1 MQRQKIVHVQSYF
14 QPHLGYQEYF
24 LCKSMAK
31 LGHDVHIITSDR
43 YAPFLGFKKTK
54 ERIVGCGEQTLDG
67 FKIHR
72 ISIYFESRGRIMLKG
87 LMKKIISLNPDLII
101 LHGST
106 NFVNP
111 IVLLNR
117 KKLNAKIVIDEHH
130 MTIIENKSLF
140 AKLFYSIWGYFYR
153 KLIKDDSISLVG
165 VAPNCC
171 EFLSNKYNIPLDQIN
186 YIPLGADTDLFY
198 PDQEK
203 CISIRKK
210 LNINKDEI
218 LIIYTGK
225 INEEKNP
232 FLILKACL
240 KSEELSN
247 LKYIFI
253 GNISEPYIEKNSQ
266 LISSKRVVVLP
277 GVNNK
282 ELPGYYNAADIACWP
297 KHASLSSI
305 EAASCAVPII
315 VTKTVEERVSYGNG
329 IAIKDENLQ
338 EIFQAIKKISNDKKL
353 RLSMGQKSREYIQ
366 KYLSYDEIS
375 KQFVNLNHKQ

>member
-1 MQRQKIVHVQSYF
+1 MQRQKIIHIQSYF

-54 ERIVGCGEQTLDG
+54 ERIVGCGEEIMDD
-67 FKIHR
+67 FKVHR
-72 ISIYFESRGRIMLKG
+72 IPIYFESRGRIMLKG
-87 LMKKIISLNPDLII
+87 LMKKITNLNPDLII

-111 IVLLNR
+111 LILLNH
-117 KKLNAKIVIDEHH
+117 KKLKAKIVIDEHH
-130 MTIIENKSLF
+130 MTIIENKTLF
-140 AKLFYSIWGYFYR
+140 AKLFYSIWGHFYR
-153 KLIKDDSISLVG
+153 KLIKNNSISLVG

-171 EFLSNKYNIPLDQIN
+171 EFLSNKYNIPLDKIN

-198 PDQEK
+198 PDQDK
-203 CISIRKK
+203 CKLIRKK
-210 LNINKDEI
+210 LKINEDEV
-218 LIIYTGK
+218 LVIYTGK

-232 FLILKACL
+232 FLILEACL
-240 KSEELSN
+240 RSEELSN

-253 GNISEPYIEKNSQ
+253 GNTSESYVEKNNH
-266 LISSKRVVVLP
+266 LISSKRVKIVSS
-277 GVNNK
+277 VNNK
-282 ELPGYYNAADIACWP
+282 VLPDYYNASDIACWP

-329 IAIKDENLQ
+329 IAIQDENIQ
-338 EIFQAIKKISNDKKL
+338 EIFEAIKKISNDKNL
-353 RLSMGQKSREYIQ
+353 RLSMGLKGREYIQ
-366 KYLSYDEIS
+366 KHLSYDEIS
-375 KQFVNLNHKQ
+375 KQFINLNQTI

>member
-1 MQRQKIVHVQSYF
+1 
-14 QPHLGYQEYF
+14 
-24 LCKSMAK
+24 MAK

-130 MTIIENKSLF
+130 MTIIENKGLF

-198 PDQEK
+198 PNQEK

-240 KSEELSN
+240 RSEELSN

-277 GVNNK
+277 GLNNK
-282 ELPGYYNAADIACWP
+282 ELPDYYNAADIACWP

-375 KQFVNLNHKQ
+375 KQFVKLNHTQ

>member
-130 MTIIENKSLF
+130 MTIIENKGLF

-171 EFLSNKYNIPLDQIN
+171 EFLSNKYNIPLDKIN

-198 PDQEK
+198 PNQEK

-240 KSEELSN
+240 RSEELSN

-277 GVNNK
+277 GLNNK
-282 ELPGYYNAADIACWP
+282 ELPDYYNAADIACWP

-338 EIFQAIKKISNDKKL
+338 EIFKAIKKISNDKKL

-375 KQFVNLNHKQ
+375 KQFVKLNHTQ

>member
-130 MTIIENKSLF
+130 MTIIENKGLF

-198 PDQEK
+198 PNQEK

-240 KSEELSN
+240 RSEELSN

-277 GVNNK
+277 GLNNK
-282 ELPGYYNAADIACWP
+282 ELPDYYNAADIACWP

-375 KQFVNLNHKQ
+375 KQFVKLNHTQ

>member
-111 IVLLNR
+111 IVLLNS

-225 INEEKNP
+225 INEEKN
-232 FLILKACL
+232 FTI
-240 KSEELSN
+240 
-247 LKYIFI
+247 
-253 GNISEPYIEKNSQ
+253 
-266 LISSKRVVVLP
+266 
-277 GVNNK
+277 
-282 ELPGYYNAADIACWP
+282 
-297 KHASLSSI
+297 
-305 EAASCAVPII
+305 
-315 VTKTVEERVSYGNG
+315 
-329 IAIKDENLQ
+329 
-338 EIFQAIKKISNDKKL
+338 
-353 RLSMGQKSREYIQ
+353 
-366 KYLSYDEIS
+366 
-375 KQFVNLNHKQ
+375 